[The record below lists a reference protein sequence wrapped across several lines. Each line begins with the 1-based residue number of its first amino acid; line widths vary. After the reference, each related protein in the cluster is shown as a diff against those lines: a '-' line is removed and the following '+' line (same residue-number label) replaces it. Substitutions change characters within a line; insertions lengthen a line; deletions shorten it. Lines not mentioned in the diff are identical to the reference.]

1 MIKTETVT
9 MNNRTFVRTYSD
21 ANRMIKQDGTGA
33 VYSEAYDPA
42 GSGRTY
48 TETDEEIATET
59 DDTDYKIAFEIIT
72 GEIET
77 ETTLSGGEVNG

>member
-1 MIKTETVT
+1 MIKIETIT
-9 MNNRTFVRTYSD
+9 INGRTFVRTYSD

-48 TETDEEIATET
+48 TETDEKIEGEADSE
-59 DDTDYKIAFEIIT
+59 DYKIAFEILT

>member
-1 MIKTETVT
+1 MIKAETIT
-9 MNNRTFVRTYSD
+9 INGRTFVRTYSD

-33 VYSEAYDPA
+33 VYSEAYDPV

-48 TETDEEIATET
+48 TETEEEIPIAI
-59 DDTDYKIAFEIIT
+59 DDADYKTAFEIIT

-77 ETTLSGGEVNG
+77 ETTLSGGEVDG